1 MFLYVAPH
9 FGMVIDPEAGGA
21 GAFVFWVTL
30 AAIVAAVV
38 DNGFFR
44 GTPGDNRFGP
54 DPLAGA
60 PQSA

>member
-1 MFLYVAPH
+1 ML
-9 FGMVIDPEAGGA
+9 IDPEAGGV
-21 GAFVFWVTL
+21 GAVAFWVSL

-38 DNGFFR
+38 DNGFMR
-44 GTPGDNRFGP
+44 GTRGHNRYGP